1 MIISNL
7 TSSIDII
14 VIVLI
19 IAGLSLIGMII
30 LYFIVEL
37 QESLYENKKKNILSK
52 EINNN
57 LETKKEIQCKLNK

>member
-1 MIISNL
+1 MIISKL

-19 IAGLSLIGMII
+19 VAGLSLIGMII

-57 LETKKEIQCKLNK
+57 LETKKEIQCKLDK

>member
-1 MIISNL
+1 MIISKL
-7 TSSIDII
+7 TSSIDTI

-30 LYFIVEL
+30 FYFIAEL

-52 EINNN
+52 EINNS
-57 LETKKEIQCKLNK
+57 LEAKKKIQCKLSK